1 VVRKASGVGR
11 SSCHGDCLVLC
22 LASGP
27 QRKCWKTGF
36 RSYISAAL
44 VTWIWKLVIVCESF
58 LSQMFL
64 DVPARQLGPPYYGHA
79 RSTDLGNSP
88 PMFLGFNNTNHKA
101 ALDFVLELAGPRA
114 ITPKP
119 TKVLN
124 SDPFLNIDELPV
136 GAFAVDRDLGLTLWN
151 RRLVELTGWTEAD
164 IVGMNDF
171 SRTLLEPA
179 SSLQTP
185 R

>member
-1 VVRKASGVGR
+1 VGR
-11 SSCHGDCLVLC
+11 KESAGKQ
-22 LASGP
+22 ASD
-27 QRKCWKTGF
+27 QTV
-36 RSYISAAL
+36 SAAL
-44 VTWIWKLVIVCESF
+44 VTWICKLVIVCESF
-58 LSQMFL
+58 LLQMFL

-164 IVGMNDF
+164 IVAINDF